1 MQKQEIPMID
11 ILRLNKGFKDPAQWV
26 EYAIKHKF
34 KRVTAERLE
43 TCPDCGGQ
51 ESALVGQYIYYSTL
65 VELRS
70 CANCGLLYADTRI
83 DPAVIHSHFELAY
96 KDENY
101 FTHQRRRIFDQ
112 IAGMVDRAAAP
123 GASVLDIGGAKGHLL
138 ALLKQRRPD
147 LKLVLNDLSTAAC
160 SFAEAEYGLETV
172 CGGVKTLEGLS
183 RSFDVVIMSDVIYY
197 EPEIQRFWGLL
208 SHLVSNG
215 GVVIIRVPNF
225 VALIK
230 LSGILRRLGMSR
242 EARAMQS
249 AVPFFNP
256 EHLYVFSRG
265 YLSRRLQ
272 GLGFNRFKA
281 TPSALLGNLGRT
293 SYGLYYAFAK
303 MIWLF
308 SWGQMIMTP
317 SMVVVAERQP

>member
-1 MQKQEIPMID
+1 MID
-11 ILRLNKGFKDPAQWV
+11 VLRLNKGFKDPAQWV
-26 EYAIKHKF
+26 EYATKHKF
-34 KRVTAERLE
+34 KRVMAEKLE
-43 TCPDCGGQ
+43 TCPDCGGRK
-51 ESALVGQYIYYSTL
+51 SALVGQYIYYSTL

-96 KDENY
+96 KDEHY

-112 IAGMVDRAAAP
+112 IAGLVDEAAAP

-138 ALLKQRRPD
+138 ALVKQRRPD

-160 SFAEAEYGLETV
+160 SFAEMEYGLETV
-172 CGGVKTLEGLS
+172 CGDVKTLQGLS

-197 EPEIQRFWGLL
+197 EPEIQRLWGLL
-208 SHLVSNG
+208 SHLVSNA
-215 GVVIIRVPNF
+215 GVIIIRVPNL

-230 LSGILRRLGMSR
+230 LSGIIRRFGTSR
-242 EARAMQS
+242 QAQAMQS

-265 YLSRRLQ
+265 YLSNQLQ

-281 TPSALLGNLGRT
+281 MPSALLGNLDRT
-293 SYGLYYAFAK
+293 RYGLYYGLAK
-303 MIWLF
+303 MIWLC

-317 SMVVVAERQP
+317 SMIAVAVRQP